1 MTKALGIVFME
12 NMQFKNFIYNKEDIT
27 NQKRRGIQS
36 IKLIHNLETRT
47 IHTHFSHHTPKHMAG
62 ALKV

>member
-1 MTKALGIVFME
+1 MKKDFGIVFME

-36 IKLIHNLETRT
+36 IK
-47 IHTHFSHHTPKHMAG
+47 
-62 ALKV
+62 